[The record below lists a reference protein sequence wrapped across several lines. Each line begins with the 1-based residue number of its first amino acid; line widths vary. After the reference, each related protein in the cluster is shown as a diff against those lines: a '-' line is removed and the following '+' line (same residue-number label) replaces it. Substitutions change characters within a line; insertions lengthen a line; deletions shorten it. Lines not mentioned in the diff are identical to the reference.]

1 MIAAIQCSHPR
12 SGFGVLFLV
21 HAALDV
27 AWSDLQAL
35 CYFVEHVSDSILVK
49 VRRGTLSGSRA
60 NGSASTLAPFE
71 RLT

>member
-27 AWSDLQAL
+27 AWSDV
-35 CYFVEHVSDSILVK
+35 VEHVSDSILVK